1 MREQSDKFQV
11 WDIPK
16 TKKTKPNWSGILKN
30 VKVIKDRRNS
40 QNQINKVTGD
50 IQAHTTHTHITYT
63 HTYVIEFL
71 MRKSLLQ
78 G

>member
-1 MREQSDKFQV
+1 MRKQSDKFKV

-16 TKKTKPNWSGILKN
+16 QRNKTNCSGFLKN
-30 VKVIKDRRNS
+30 VKVVKDKRNS